1 MIKVLNKIF
10 FNTAVIVILLHAS
23 IAHLHANEMTEK
35 EHSAMHN
42 NANTLIGIISLG
54 FHESNDENLDNLV
67 TVHYDTSEVKSINFP
82 QFATISHLVTFSH
95 VEQRVSK
102 SIVVTNVE
110 ISNSLLIVK
119 PYEVRGPPQVA

>member
-1 MIKVLNKIF
+1 MIKIVNKIF

-35 EHSAMHN
+35 QHSAMHN

-54 FHESNDENLDNLV
+54 FHESNDENLDNVV
-67 TVHYDTSEVKSINFP
+67 TVHYDTSEVKSINPP
-82 QFATISHLVTFSH
+82 QFATISHLRTFSH
-95 VEQRVSK
+95 VEQSISK

-110 ISNSLLIVK
+110 ISNCLFIVK